1 MLKWSDQMF
10 NKIVT
15 YILNNVDYILELT
28 LQHIQVSM
36 TAIGLAI
43 LFAVPLGILLTR
55 FKKTANLVI
64 GIVGILQ
71 TIPSLA
77 LLAIMIPLLGIG
89 FKPAVAALF
98 LYSLLPILRNVYTGL
113 NEVNHTMIKA
123 ARGMGMT
130 RLQIIF
136 KIQIPIAMPFIIAG
150 IRTAAVI
157 CIGTATLA
165 AFIGFGGLGAM
176 IYSGIQ
182 QINTVHIVTGAF
194 FSALL
199 ALVVDQLFN
208 LIEHMVTPKGLRL
221 ASRTDP
227 TNRF

>member
-1 MLKWSDQMF
+1 MKQGHRMLE
-10 NKIVT
+10 KIIR
-15 YILNNVDYILELT
+15 YILNNADYILELT
-28 LQHIQVSM
+28 LQHIQVSV

-43 LFAVPLGILLTR
+43 LFAVPLGIILTR
-55 FKKTANLVI
+55 FKKASNIVI
-64 GIVGILQ
+64 GFVGILQ
-71 TIPSLA
+71 TIPSMA
-77 LLAIMIPLLGIG
+77 LLAVMIPLLGIG

-113 NEVNHTMIKA
+113 NEVSYTMIKA

-130 RLQIIF
+130 RSQIIL
-136 KIQIPIAMPFIIAG
+136 KVQIPIAMPIIIAG

-165 AFIGFGGLGAM
+165 AFIGFGGLGAL

-182 QINTVHIVTGAF
+182 QVKTVNIVTGAF

-208 LIEHMVTPKGLRL
+208 LIEILVTPKGLRL
-221 ASRTDP
+221 SR
-227 TNRF
+227 

>member
-1 MLKWSDQMF
+1 MKRGRHMLE
-10 NKIVT
+10 KIID
-15 YILNNVDYILELT
+15 YILNNTDYIWELT
-28 LQHIQVSM
+28 VQHIQVAV

-43 LFAVPLGILLTR
+43 LFAVPLGIILTR
-55 FKKTANLVI
+55 FKKASNIVI
-64 GIVGILQ
+64 GFVGILQ
-71 TIPSLA
+71 TIPSMA
-77 LLAIMIPLLGIG
+77 LLAVMIPLLGIG

-113 NEVNHTMIKA
+113 NEVSYTMIKA

-130 RLQIIF
+130 RSQIIF
-136 KIQIPIAMPFIIAG
+136 QVQIPIAMPIIIAG

-182 QINTVHIVTGAF
+182 QVNTVRIVTGAF

-199 ALVVDQLFN
+199 ALAVDQLFN
-208 LIEHMVTPKGLRL
+208 LVEFLVTPKGLRV
-221 ASRTDP
+221 SR
-227 TNRF
+227 

>member
-1 MLKWSDQMF
+1 MLE
-10 NKIVT
+10 KIIT
-15 YILNNVDYILELT
+15 YILNNTEYILELT
-28 LQHIQVSM
+28 LQHIQVAV

-43 LFAVPLGILLTR
+43 LFAVPLGIVLTR
-55 FKKTANLVI
+55 FKKASNIVI
-64 GIVGILQ
+64 GFVGILQ
-71 TIPSLA
+71 TIPSMA
-77 LLAIMIPLLGIG
+77 LLAVMIPLLGIG

-113 NEVNHTMIKA
+113 NEVSYTMIKA

-130 RLQIIF
+130 RSQIIF
-136 KIQIPIAMPFIIAG
+136 QVQIPIAMPIIIAG

-165 AFIGFGGLGAM
+165 AFIGFGGLGAL

-182 QINTVHIVTGAF
+182 QVNTVRIVTGAF

-208 LIEHMVTPKGLRL
+208 LIEFLVTPKGLRV
-221 ASRTDP
+221 SR
-227 TNRF
+227 

>member
-1 MLKWSDQMF
+1 ML

-15 YILNNVDYILELT
+15 YIINNIDHILELT
-28 LQHIQVSM
+28 MQHIQVSF
-36 TAIGLAI
+36 TAIGLAV
-43 LFAVPLGILLTR
+43 LFSVPLGILLTR
-55 FKKTANLVI
+55 FKKVSNLVI
-64 GIVGILQ
+64 GFVGVLQ
-71 TIPSLA
+71 TIPSMA
-77 LLAIMIPLLGIG
+77 LLAFMIPFLGIG

-98 LYSLLPILRNVYTGL
+98 MYSLLPILRNVYTGL
-113 NEVNHTMIKA
+113 NEVSYTMIKA

-136 KIQIPIAMPFIIAG
+136 KIQVPIALPIIIAG

-182 QINTVHIVTGAF
+182 QISTVHIVTGAF
-194 FSALL
+194 FSAIL
-199 ALVVDQLFN
+199 AFVVDQLFN
-208 LIEHMVTPKGLRL
+208 MFEYLMTPKGLRIKH
-221 ASRTDP
+221 
-227 TNRF
+227 